1 MIVQA
6 HQNISE
12 LKEDNSGENWLS
24 EIDEKVITTQSTKYK
39 VQSTKY
45 KVSN

>member
-1 MIVQA
+1 MIVRA

-24 EIDEKVITTQSTKYK
+24 EIDEKVITTQSK
-39 VQSTKY
+39 QSTK
-45 KVSN
+45 

>member
-1 MIVQA
+1 MLFYDAFQMIVQA

-24 EIDEKVITTQSTKYK
+24 EIDEKVITTQSK
-39 VQSTKY
+39 QSTK
-45 KVSN
+45 